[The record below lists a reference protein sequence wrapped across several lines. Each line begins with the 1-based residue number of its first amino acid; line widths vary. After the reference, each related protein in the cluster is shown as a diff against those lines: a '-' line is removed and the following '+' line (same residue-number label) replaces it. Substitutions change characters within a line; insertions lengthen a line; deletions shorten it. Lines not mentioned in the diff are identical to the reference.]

1 MLIYLPSCYSALSFL
16 RAHCS
21 YILLKKNYF
30 KAFSLFFSLKNIFY
44 FSLFLKILSFFS
56 VQTCRFSLLLFTF
69 FFFFLTLWNRSPCGS
84 TLEAISRLGFEP
96 MKLLPFQFFFSVG
109 FYGGSRWRWF
119 VGLNWRHGGEIGQ
132 CVGWIFG
139 LQFCFDG
146 WLFLLD
152 GCGFASFFFFFSSFY
167 ALVQHISL
175 SPFGLPRVAVFA
187 CQLFFV
193 LWWLVVIL
201 VDGCGYTLCFF
212 LFLFFLQVVV
222 VAKVVLWLVVVV
234 AMVGCGCYNGGYG
247 KWSGGRG
254 GGGGGCYSFL
264 CSCFIIILTSRQ
276 PVLCTGTYLF
286 VR

>member
-1 MLIYLPSCYSALSFL
+1 MLKYLPSCYSALSFL

-44 FSLFLKILSFFS
+44 FSLFLKNSF
-56 VQTCRFSLLLFTF
+56 LLLCSDLPFLSSSF
-69 FFFFLTLWNRSPCGS
+69 YYFFFLTLWNRSPCGS

-119 VGLNWRHGGEIGQ
+119 AGLNWRHGGEIGQ

-152 GCGFASFFFFFSSFY
+152 GCGFASFFFFFF
-167 ALVQHISL
+167 
-175 SPFGLPRVAVFA
+175 LPSMR
-187 CQLFFV
+187 
-193 LWWLVVIL
+193 
-201 VDGCGYTLCFF
+201 
-212 LFLFFLQVVV
+212 
-222 VAKVVLWLVVVV
+222 
-234 AMVGCGCYNGGYG
+234 
-247 KWSGGRG
+247 
-254 GGGGGCYSFL
+254 
-264 CSCFIIILTSRQ
+264 
-276 PVLCTGTYLF
+276 
-286 VR
+286 